1 MSPGASLDVLV
12 TQLQIQ
18 MERLETLVVT
28 SPLKQGGVELVAQR
42 IVSGLRSRDIATT
55 LYLPAS
61 SYRPDEQSQTPEVSI
76 SRGNAAPPGPL
87 TLAYTPAQVGTPQ
100 LARSLLTSPGT
111 ITVAAA
117 PGVLED
123 PTALLLAATADAV
136 LLVVESGRTTRAD
149 LKRARLEL
157 TAAGGHLVGAV
168 LHE

>member
-1 MSPGASLDVLV
+1 M
-12 TQLQIQ
+12 
-18 MERLETLVVT
+18 
-28 SPLKQGGVELVAQR
+28 
-42 IVSGLRSRDIATT
+42 
-55 LYLPAS
+55 
-61 SYRPDEQSQTPEVSI
+61 
-76 SRGNAAPPGPL
+76 
-87 TLAYTPAQVGTPQ
+87 
-100 LARSLLTSPGT
+100 
-111 ITVAAA
+111 AAA